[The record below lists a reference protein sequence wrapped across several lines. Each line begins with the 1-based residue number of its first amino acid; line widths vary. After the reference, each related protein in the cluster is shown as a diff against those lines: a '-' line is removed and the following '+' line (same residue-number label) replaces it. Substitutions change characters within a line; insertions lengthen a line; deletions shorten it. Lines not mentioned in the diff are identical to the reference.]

1 MKTARER
8 KSTDDD
14 DDDDD
19 DVGLT
24 PFPSGLPLRGRTRVG
39 RRAER
44 AARRRRTGQTRT
56 S

>member
-1 MKTARER
+1 MPNRILLDPVMF
-8 KSTDDD
+8 DDN
-14 DDDDD
+14 D